1 MVINSI
7 TYHLV
12 SVAILLPFL
21 AKVLAHIA
29 IYDWLKSNFNKWKMY
44 TPVENIHHC
53 ANHGLPR
60 KGSKEENESKSCHL
74 ENVNAL
80 LPWPPSLCHKICHGD
95 SQHQDQFDHNLKLEK
110 SSANKQD
117 DWLWLVLQDE
127 LFFSSRFR
135 NLLDFTFIQEVAQ
148 GFSAMEYAALNME
161 RRQMWRHNKRD
172 KTQSYIKSLLTSL
185 SIAYSKSIGLARA
198 ISMALSTW

>member
-29 IYDWLKSNFNKWKMY
+29 IYDWLKSNFNQWKII
-44 TPVENIHHC
+44 PAENIHPC
-53 ANHGLPR
+53 AMHGWPR
-60 KGSKEENESKSCHL
+60 KGIEGGKLSFNLVTLRMWMPFCL
-74 ENVNAL
+74 D
-80 LPWPPSLCHKICHGD
+80 PPPSATR
-95 SQHQDQFDHNLKLEK
+95 SAMVTQHQDQFDHNLKLEK

>member
-1 MVINSI
+1 MFMVINSI
-7 TYHLV
+7 TDHLV

-148 GFSAMEYAALNME
+148 GFSAMEYAALNIE
-161 RRQMWRHNKRD
+161 GVKCEDIINR
-172 KTQSYIKSLLTSL
+172 IKL
-185 SIAYSKSIGLARA
+185 SC
-198 ISMALSTW
+198 T